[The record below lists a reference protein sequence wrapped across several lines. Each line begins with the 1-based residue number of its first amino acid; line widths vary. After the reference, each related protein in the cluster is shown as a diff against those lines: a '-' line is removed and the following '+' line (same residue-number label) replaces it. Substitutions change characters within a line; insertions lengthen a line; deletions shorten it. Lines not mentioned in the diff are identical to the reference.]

1 MHQKKFW
8 IKEYIKRYE
17 FISKFSYGQI
27 LDCKFNNFSSLHSA
41 DILLSNN
48 ADTIITYYN
57 KTNEI
62 SRRTIKN
69 GKIDFEYLDKFPINE
84 NSPELENLDEK
95 KGGLLTGLDCI
106 ISFEATLNQ
115 MGLEKS
121 IKKFSELLNENGKLF
136 VSILNKNK
144 IDHNNISEEFQHV
157 IFSKDEFLQILRKY
171 FENIELY
178 SQILI
183 KEEIESSVDKKI
195 KFFRNIGSKILTSV
209 DKNRSFYIDH
219 VQKTMKKIDDKKN
232 ISSKMTDDS
241 YIPTRNDE
249 TDQPYY
255 FLAICK
261 K

>member
-1 MHQKKFW
+1 MVNKK
-8 IKEYIKRYE
+8 
-17 FISKFSYGQI
+17 
-27 LDCKFNNFSSLHSA
+27 CAFNL
-41 DILLSNN
+41 ILL
-48 ADTIITYYN
+48 I
-57 KTNEI
+57 
-62 SRRTIKN
+62 
-69 GKIDFEYLDKFPINE
+69 
-84 NSPELENLDEK
+84 
-95 KGGLLTGLDCI
+95 
-106 ISFEATLNQ
+106 
-115 MGLEKS
+115 
-121 IKKFSELLNENGKLF
+121 SELLNENGKLF

-219 VQKTMKKIDDKKN
+219 VQKTMKKIADKKN
-232 ISSKMTDDS
+232 ILSKMTDDS